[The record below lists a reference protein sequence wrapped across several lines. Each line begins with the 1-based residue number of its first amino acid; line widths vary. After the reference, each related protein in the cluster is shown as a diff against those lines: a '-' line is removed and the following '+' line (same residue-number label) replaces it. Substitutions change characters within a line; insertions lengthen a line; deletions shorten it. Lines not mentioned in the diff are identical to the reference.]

1 MDEENDLLY
10 FNRGTIYDQEGDM
23 TNAEK
28 NVGVGTFALGALTTS
43 ITSGSIDNI
52 ESYKYNVGQI
62 KAYEAILQEISNLLE
77 KKEQYEKNTG
87 RVIDIKTQPKY

>member
-1 MDEENDLLY
+1 MEGIDLLQKLRVEIR
-10 FNRGTIYDQEGDM
+10 N
-23 TNAEK
+23 
-28 NVGVGTFALGALTTS
+28 ALGALTTS

-77 KKEQYEKNTG
+77 KKEQHEKHTG
-87 RVIDIKTQPKY
+87 NIVDIKKQPKY

>member
-1 MDEENDLLY
+1 MENLDLIL
-10 FNRGTIYDQEGDM
+10 RLRTEIRKTLE
-23 TNAEK
+23 
-28 NVGVGTFALGALTTS
+28 ALTLS
-43 ITSGSIDNI
+43 ITSGSVDNI

-87 RVIDIKTQPKY
+87 NIIDIPKNKSKY

>member
-1 MDEENDLLY
+1 VENLDLIL
-10 FNRGTIYDQEGDM
+10 RLRTEIRKTLE
-23 TNAEK
+23 
-28 NVGVGTFALGALTTS
+28 ALTLS
-43 ITSGSIDNI
+43 ITSGSVDNI

-87 RVIDIKTQPKY
+87 NVIDIPKEKPKY

>member
-1 MDEENDLLY
+1 VENLDLVL
-10 FNRGTIYDQEGDM
+10 RLRTEIRKTLE
-23 TNAEK
+23 
-28 NVGVGTFALGALTTS
+28 ALTLS
-43 ITSGSIDNI
+43 ITSGSVDNI

-87 RVIDIKTQPKY
+87 NIIDIPKNKSKY

>member
-1 MDEENDLLY
+1 MENLDLVLKL
-10 FNRGTIYDQEGDM
+10 RTEIRKTLES
-23 TNAEK
+23 
-28 NVGVGTFALGALTTS
+28 LTLS
-43 ITSGSIDNI
+43 ITSGSVDNI

-87 RVIDIKTQPKY
+87 NIIDIPKNKSKY

>member
-1 MDEENDLLY
+1 MENLDLVLKL
-10 FNRGTIYDQEGDM
+10 RTEIRKTLE
-23 TNAEK
+23 
-28 NVGVGTFALGALTTS
+28 ALTLS
-43 ITSGSIDNI
+43 ITSGSVDNI

-87 RVIDIKTQPKY
+87 NIIDIPKNKSKY

>member
-1 MDEENDLLY
+1 MENLDLVL
-10 FNRGTIYDQEGDM
+10 RLRTEIRKTLE
-23 TNAEK
+23 
-28 NVGVGTFALGALTTS
+28 ALTLS
-43 ITSGSIDNI
+43 ITSGSLDNI

-87 RVIDIKTQPKY
+87 NIIDIPKNKSKY

>member
-1 MDEENDLLY
+1 MEGIDLLQKLRVEIR
-10 FNRGTIYDQEGDM
+10 N
-23 TNAEK
+23 
-28 NVGVGTFALGALTTS
+28 ALGALTTS

-77 KKEQYEKNTG
+77 KKEQYEKHTG
-87 RVIDIKTQPKY
+87 QVIDIPKANPKY

>member
-1 MDEENDLLY
+1 VENLDLVL
-10 FNRGTIYDQEGDM
+10 RLRTEIRKTLE
-23 TNAEK
+23 
-28 NVGVGTFALGALTTS
+28 ALTLS
-43 ITSGSIDNI
+43 ITSGSVDNI

-87 RVIDIKTQPKY
+87 NIIDIPKNKSKC

>member
-1 MDEENDLLY
+1 MEGIDLLQKLRVEIR
-10 FNRGTIYDQEGDM
+10 N
-23 TNAEK
+23 
-28 NVGVGTFALGALTTS
+28 ALGALTTS

-87 RVIDIKTQPKY
+87 NIIDIPKYKSKY

>member
-1 MDEENDLLY
+1 MENLDLIL
-10 FNRGTIYDQEGDM
+10 RLRTEIRKTLE
-23 TNAEK
+23 
-28 NVGVGTFALGALTTS
+28 ALTLS
-43 ITSGSIDNI
+43 ITSGSVDNI

-87 RVIDIKTQPKY
+87 NIIDIPKAQPK

>member
-1 MDEENDLLY
+1 MENNSLIQSLRVDI
-10 FNRGTIYDQEGDM
+10 R
-23 TNAEK
+23 NA
-28 NVGVGTFALGALTTS
+28 LSALTVS

-77 KKEQYEKNTG
+77 KKEQYEKHTG
-87 RVIDIKTQPKY
+87 SVIDIKKQPKY

>member
-1 MDEENDLLY
+1 VEGIDLLQKLRVEIR
-10 FNRGTIYDQEGDM
+10 N
-23 TNAEK
+23 
-28 NVGVGTFALGALTTS
+28 ALGALTTS

-77 KKEQYEKNTG
+77 KKEQYEKHTG
-87 RVIDIKTQPKY
+87 QVIDIKKQPKY

>member
-1 MDEENDLLY
+1 MENLDLVLKL
-10 FNRGTIYDQEGDM
+10 RTEIRKTLES
-23 TNAEK
+23 
-28 NVGVGTFALGALTTS
+28 LTLS
-43 ITSGSIDNI
+43 ITSGSVDNI

-87 RVIDIKTQPKY
+87 NVIDIKKQPKY

>member
-1 MDEENDLLY
+1 MENLDLVL
-10 FNRGTIYDQEGDM
+10 RLRTEIRKTLE
-23 TNAEK
+23 
-28 NVGVGTFALGALTTS
+28 ALTLS
-43 ITSGSIDNI
+43 ITSGSVDNI

-87 RVIDIKTQPKY
+87 NIVDIKKQPKY

>member
-1 MDEENDLLY
+1 MLRTEIRKTLE
-10 FNRGTIYDQEGDM
+10 
-23 TNAEK
+23 
-28 NVGVGTFALGALTTS
+28 ALTLS
-43 ITSGSIDNI
+43 ITSGSVDNI

-87 RVIDIKTQPKY
+87 NIIDIPKNKSKY

>member
-1 MDEENDLLY
+1 MENLDLVLKL
-10 FNRGTIYDQEGDM
+10 RTEIRKTLE
-23 TNAEK
+23 
-28 NVGVGTFALGALTTS
+28 ALTLS
-43 ITSGSIDNI
+43 ITSGSVDNI

-87 RVIDIKTQPKY
+87 NVIDIKKQPKY

>member
-1 MDEENDLLY
+1 MENLDLIL
-10 FNRGTIYDQEGDM
+10 RLRTEIRKTLE
-23 TNAEK
+23 
-28 NVGVGTFALGALTTS
+28 ALTLS
-43 ITSGSIDNI
+43 ITSGSVENI

-87 RVIDIKTQPKY
+87 NIIDIPKAKPKY